1 MDEENFKRR
10 KKRLAGLERRQTPQ
24 FVQEWFYGPYQSLT
38 SEQICLTDPI
48 WLSEAIS
55 QEIISGKDYYESR
68 LQKLAEINPEFS
80 ISFQA
85 KNVIAEKN
93 AKWEARMAAEK
104 KEKER
109 IENLMTAR
117 DLKYSQFSKETK
129 EAHLKEIEELVGPW
143 FKNFRDKLE
152 RGRYQGYTPIEILE
166 KHPQDVMDAFSKSIV
181 DHYHFPHER
190 LLEKI
195 KHYCPGFKL
204 SDEAAIIYKYE
215 NDALKMELARQEEM
229 NDLIYEEYIRDM
241 ADSFEE
247 PSEESIEDYY
257 DDRLDLDQ
265 QHPDFYN
272 QYPDL

>member
-109 IENLMTAR
+109 IENRNKRTDESL
-117 DLKYSQFSKETK
+117 LSE
-129 EAHLKEIEELVGPW
+129 
-143 FKNFRDKLE
+143 NLE
-152 RGRYQGYTPIEILE
+152 
-166 KHPQDVMDAFSKSIV
+166 
-181 DHYHFPHER
+181 
-190 LLEKI
+190 
-195 KHYCPGFKL
+195 
-204 SDEAAIIYKYE
+204 
-215 NDALKMELARQEEM
+215 
-229 NDLIYEEYIRDM
+229 
-241 ADSFEE
+241 
-247 PSEESIEDYY
+247 
-257 DDRLDLDQ
+257 
-265 QHPDFYN
+265 
-272 QYPDL
+272 